1 MAWIKM
7 IPEAEAEG
15 ELKEMYDQNVEPWGG
30 VDNILKI
37 HSLSPESLKAHIS
50 LYKTVMYGK
59 SPIRR
64 PEREMIA
71 VAVSAVNGCH
81 YLLTHHGE
89 GLLRLTKDEAFVD
102 QLKLDYKKADLTTAQ
117 RAMLDYSVKLT
128 ESPGKMSEDD
138 LAPLR
143 EAGFDDRA
151 ILDINQIVGYFAFAN
166 RLADGLG
173 VELEDFWK
181 A

>member
-7 IPEAEAEG
+7 IQEDEAEG

-64 PEREMIA
+64 RVSRTMIQRLNG
-71 VAVSAVNGCH
+71 SKVNRFSGGTRCQ
-81 YLLTHHGE
+81 
-89 GLLRLTKDEAFVD
+89 DEWSPHE
-102 QLKLDYKKADLTTAQ
+102 KL
-117 RAMLDYSVKLT
+117 
-128 ESPGKMSEDD
+128 
-138 LAPLR
+138 
-143 EAGFDDRA
+143 
-151 ILDINQIVGYFAFAN
+151 
-166 RLADGLG
+166 
-173 VELEDFWK
+173 
-181 A
+181 

>member
-7 IPEAEAEG
+7 IQEDEAEG

-81 YLLTHHGE
+81 Y
-89 GLLRLTKDEAFVD
+89 
-102 QLKLDYKKADLTTAQ
+102 
-117 RAMLDYSVKLT
+117 
-128 ESPGKMSEDD
+128 
-138 LAPLR
+138 
-143 EAGFDDRA
+143 
-151 ILDINQIVGYFAFAN
+151 
-166 RLADGLG
+166 
-173 VELEDFWK
+173 
-181 A
+181 

>member
-7 IPEAEAEG
+7 IQEDEAEG

-37 HSLSPESLKAHIS
+37 HSLSPESLKAHIL

-71 VAVSAVNGCH
+71 VVVSAVNGCH
-81 YLLTHHGE
+81 Y
-89 GLLRLTKDEAFVD
+89 
-102 QLKLDYKKADLTTAQ
+102 
-117 RAMLDYSVKLT
+117 
-128 ESPGKMSEDD
+128 
-138 LAPLR
+138 
-143 EAGFDDRA
+143 
-151 ILDINQIVGYFAFAN
+151 
-166 RLADGLG
+166 
-173 VELEDFWK
+173 
-181 A
+181 